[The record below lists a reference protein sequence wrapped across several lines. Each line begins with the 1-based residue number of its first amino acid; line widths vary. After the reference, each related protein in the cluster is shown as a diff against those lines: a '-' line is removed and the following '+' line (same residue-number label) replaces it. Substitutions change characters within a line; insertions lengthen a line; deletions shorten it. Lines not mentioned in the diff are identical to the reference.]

1 MVYNEIT
8 LAAINGA
15 DGPHAGMNASQQT
28 NGKHRLSLASPEL
41 ARLSRAAPHFFAPSG
56 PFIGRERELAYLARC
71 FEDPACRLLTLVGLG
86 GSGKTRIAWEA
97 ASRVA
102 SRFAQGV
109 VFVPLAPLASPDF
122 LVSTIASAL
131 GHKFH
136 GDRSLR
142 EQLLDA
148 LSQRDLL
155 LVLDNFE
162 HALADVDLVA
172 DLLRAAP
179 GVRVLVTSRE
189 RLNLREEWVFDI
201 TGLDYPLADD
211 DPHVERYSAVQ
222 LFVERARRVKAD
234 FRLTRENLPD
244 VIHLC
249 RLVEGLPLGLELAA
263 SWTRSLSCRAIATEI
278 ERNLDLLS
286 TYLRDWPEKHRSLR
300 AVFAHSWTLLSPH
313 ERRTLESLAVFRG
326 GFRLEAA
333 QAVCGADV
341 ATLAGL
347 VDKGLLRVWPGDRYD
362 MHSLV
367 QRYALEQLEAA
378 GLGDQMREAH
388 SAHFA
393 AHVAARTADLKGG
406 RQLEAIRENHSEFDN
421 LLAAWNWAVQRR
433 DVARIS
439 AMLEG
444 YSLTWM
450 LRGCWQEFD
459 DLSEAAA
466 RQFAEVPGEEAR
478 RLWGRLIARSPEE
491 TVSISDADLRAA
503 LAIAQRHDDHIEIGY
518 CLNRLGT
525 AAYAAGDF
533 AKAEALLEESL
544 ASYRRS
550 GDPFYVAMALFDL
563 SVLGHSLS
571 WQRAKELRDE
581 SLRLRIEIG
590 DKVGTLLSLSSKAL
604 AAARVGDYAEAERLW
619 RERIALSEETG
630 NPHLMSLGY
639 THLAHQVLFVR
650 GDFAEA
656 RAAASEAVRLAE
668 PHRYNDALGWA
679 QVTLGLLACMDEDYA
694 TGMALCEQGAQTSAR
709 TLADIPDFAAWGM
722 CLVVCGLDDVET
734 LRERFPAALRHS
746 TKLRGEVGIAL
757 CLPPA
762 AILLAREGQP
772 ERAVE
777 WLALAFTHPIRASGW
792 MEKWPLL
799 DRWRAEMRDALG
811 AAVYDAA
818 WERGTR
824 LDLEAVAAEL
834 HRQHAPLLSAPSA
847 NPHPAHAEHLTERE
861 LEVLRLM
868 AAGYSNREIA
878 EKLVISV
885 GTVKAH
891 TSNIYGK
898 LGVQNRVQAVAQA
911 NLLGLL

>member
-8 LAAINGA
+8 AAINGA

-56 PFIGRERELAYLARC
+56 PFIGRERELAYLERC

-102 SRFAQGV
+102 IRFAQGV

-362 MHSLV
+362 MHRLV

-525 AAYAAGDF
+525 AAYAAGIRQ
-533 AKAEALLEESL
+533 SRGVT
-544 ASYRRS
+544 RRKS
-550 GDPFYVAMALFDL
+550 RILPAFGDPFYVAMALFDL

-581 SLRLRIEIG
+581 SLRLRIIR
-590 DKVGTLLSLSSKAL
+590 DKVGTLSLSSAPCRGAGGRL
-604 AAARVGDYAEAERLW
+604 CRGWAAMAGADRA
-619 RERIALSEETG
+619 SEETG
-630 NPHLMSLGY
+630 NLHLMSLGY
-639 THLAHQVLFVR
+639 ASRSSSSVR
-650 GDFAEA
+650 AGDFAG
-656 RAAASEAVRLAE
+656 RV
-668 PHRYNDALGWA
+668 P
-679 QVTLGLLACMDEDYA
+679 
-694 TGMALCEQGAQTSAR
+694 
-709 TLADIPDFAAWGM
+709 
-722 CLVVCGLDDVET
+722 
-734 LRERFPAALRHS
+734 
-746 TKLRGEVGIAL
+746 
-757 CLPPA
+757 PPA
-762 AILLAREGQP
+762 KPFGSRN
-772 ERAVE
+772 RTV
-777 WLALAFTHPIRASGW
+777 TT
-792 MEKWPLL
+792 
-799 DRWRAEMRDALG
+799 MRRLG
-811 AAVYDAA
+811 AGA
-818 WERGTR
+818 W
-824 LDLEAVAAEL
+824 
-834 HRQHAPLLSAPSA
+834 
-847 NPHPAHAEHLTERE
+847 PA
-861 LEVLRLM
+861 
-868 AAGYSNREIA
+868 
-878 EKLVISV
+878 
-885 GTVKAH
+885 
-891 TSNIYGK
+891 
-898 LGVQNRVQAVAQA
+898 GVH
-911 NLLGLL
+911 G